1 MTGIDPTTMI
11 SLLGVTLVGSGAL
24 LSMLPVGTCSQC
36 SHCRMERLARQ
47 QQREMEAGRMVS
59 EGYCAVCGRQHRP
72 GEEHRF

>member
-11 SLLGVTLVGSGAL
+11 SLLGVTLIGSAAL

-47 QQREMEAGRMVS
+47 QQRETETTRAYSEA
-59 EGYCAVCGRQHRP
+59 YCAVCGRQHRP
-72 GEEHRF
+72 GEEHRS